1 MIGMCDAMEEM
12 MSVYIYDE
20 HVELAT
26 DGDGQQATVSDA
38 AFGISGTETAPST
51 EIEATPSTATET
63 KRTQGQGKLATVF
76 GILSAVLFV
85 ACVILA
91 YMLVRLQKKQA
102 ENKTD
107 KMDVETLPEQTVL
120 VEHTAVEPEAVNA
133 ENRVG
138 KLHNIG
144 RRSGQQDSL
153 GMTDF
158 AGGTLAIVADG
169 MGGLADGDRVSQQI
183 VMTMLQ
189 DSTMLKPGK
198 TENCLYEMIA
208 HANHE
213 VNQML
218 GVENQYKSGSTVIA
232 ALIEKDG
239 FQWATVGD
247 SHIYLYRGNQL
258 LLLNR
263 EHIYETELMQKAVN
277 GRITFQS
284 VKTDKSRSGLTSFI
298 GMGELKYIDG
308 STKKLSYQT
317 GDWLLLMSDGVFNTL
332 SEPEICRIVQESVC
346 ASEAAARME
355 QAVLA
360 KQNPKQDNF
369 TAILLEL

>member
-1 MIGMCDAMEEM
+1 MRDVM
-12 MSVYIYDE
+12 MGNVKIYIYDE
-20 HVELAT
+20 IEEIEEIATNGDGDPDLAT
-26 DGDGQQATVSDA
+26 LSDA
-38 AFGISGTETAPST
+38 SFGIP
-51 EIEATPSTATET
+51 ATEAVPMENEDKT
-63 KRTQGQGKLATVF
+63 GGGDTGLSLF
-76 GILSAVLFV
+76 LGILCAVLFV
-85 ACVILA
+85 VCLVLA
-91 YMLVRLQKKQA
+91 YIIMRMRKGQSAQTFSA
-102 ENKTD
+102 EV
-107 KMDVETLPEQTVL
+107 VEKPSGNTVHVPENM
-120 VEHTAVEPEAVNA
+120 EEAKPVNA
-133 ENRVG
+133 ESRTG

-153 GMTDF
+153 GMTGFD
-158 AGGTLAIVADG
+158 GGTLAIVADG
-169 MGGLADGDRVSQQI
+169 MGGLSDGDRVSQKI

-189 DSTMLKPGK
+189 DSAMLKPDR

-208 HANHE
+208 HANRE

-218 GVENQYKSGSTVIA
+218 GTANQYKSGSTVIA
-232 ALIEKDG
+232 ALIEPDG

-247 SHIYLYRGNQL
+247 SHIYLYRGKQL

-263 EHIYETELMQKAVN
+263 EHVYEAELMQKAVN
-277 GRITFQS
+277 GRISFQS

-308 STKKLSYQT
+308 SMKKLSYLP
-317 GDWLLLMSDGVFNTL
+317 GDWLLLMSDGVFNTI
-332 SEPEICRIVQESVC
+332 SEPEICRIVQEASC
-346 ASEAAARME
+346 ASEAAERME

>member
-1 MIGMCDAMEEM
+1 MCDAMAGNM
-12 MSVYIYDE
+12 KIYIYDE
-20 HVELAT
+20 IVEIAADGDGELAT
-26 DGDGQQATVSDA
+26 LSDA
-38 AFGISGTETAPST
+38 TFGVTGTETFPT
-51 EIEATPSTATET
+51 EKEDVTEKT
-63 KRTQGQGKLATVF
+63 DGQGKLSIILGV
-76 GILSAVLFV
+76 LSAVLFV
-85 ACVILA
+85 VCVILA
-91 YMLVRLQKKQA
+91 YMLIRLRKKQS
-102 ENKTD
+102 
-107 KMDVETLPEQTVL
+107 VQTVGTTYTDN
-120 VEHTAVEPEAVNA
+120 VSERTVHMPEEVAEQEPEKA

-138 KLHNIG
+138 KVHNIG

-153 GMTDF
+153 GMTSFD
-158 AGGTLAIVADG
+158 GGTLAIVADG
-169 MGGLADGDRVSQQI
+169 MGGLSDGDRVSQQI

-189 DSTMLKPGK
+189 DSTILKPGR

-208 HANHE
+208 HANRE

-218 GVENQYKSGSTVIA
+218 GAENQYKSGSTVIA
-232 ALIEKDG
+232 ALIEPDG

-263 EHIYETELMQKAVN
+263 EHVYEAELMQMAVN
-277 GRITFQS
+277 GRISFQS

-308 STKKLSYQT
+308 STKKLTYQT

-332 SEPEICRIVQESVC
+332 SEAEICRIVQESAC
-346 ASEAAARME
+346 AAEAAERME

>member
-1 MIGMCDAMEEM
+1 MCDAMEEM

-102 ENKTD
+102 ENRTD

-208 HANHE
+208 HANRE